1 MMVKIVT
8 DINVLRRPCILA
20 TRQDDVTQLAGVMLD
35 VMAECHGQGLAANQ
49 VGANI
54 RVIVMQV
61 AGRSPVCIVNPVIGK
76 TKGWQKANEG
86 CLSLPG
92 RLVMVKRPAMVRV
105 TGCNQYWQPVR
116 YRFQGIEAR
125 RACHEIDH
133 LNGRLIIDYAEQSKD
148 A

>member
-1 MMVKIVT
+1 MLADKIVT
-8 DINVLRRPCILA
+8 DIAVLRVPCIPA
-20 TRQDDVTQLAGVMLD
+20 TEQDDVLQLSEYLFSKMV
-35 VMAECHGQGLAANQ
+35 EFRGQGLAANQ
-49 VGANI
+49 VGGNI

-61 AGRSPVCIVNPVIGK
+61 AGRPPVCIVNPVIVK
-76 TKGWQKANEG
+76 MKGWQKANEG

-105 TGCNQYWQPVR
+105 AGFNQYWQPVR

-133 LNGRLIIDYAEQSKD
+133 LNGKLITDYAGGEG
-148 A
+148 